1 MNNFKLT
8 KSKIFLFCC
17 LALIVGVAIASFLPI
32 QVLQNDIWWFA
43 AMVAGAAAAIL
54 GWRVKIARIAA
65 LIALFLFLGIWRY
78 GISLPTDAPDKIWHY
93 NGEEAEVVGI
103 VANEPDARDDK
114 VKYTIKTKKLNL
126 QKRGAIFVSGNI
138 LIAADLY
145 PAYNY
150 GDELEIRCR
159 LAQPEKFNGFD
170 YDRYL
175 ARHDIYSVCYRPEI
189 RLLSTRQGNW
199 FYENIFKLKDK
210 LRAAINYGLPE
221 PEASLAG
228 PLIFGGQKGLPPDLR
243 EKFSQTGL
251 THIMAVSG
259 MNVSM
264 LAAIVSVLFLAVG
277 FSRRQ
282 SFYLS
287 GAFLIIYIILVGAPA
302 SAVRAGFMGFL
313 IIWALHLGR
322 LYKPANSLALAAAIM
337 LFINPKILRDDVGFQ
352 LSFLAIIG
360 MVYFYPILN
369 KRLNKFFSL
378 SKVALP
384 AKIFS
389 AAKDIFAVTLAAQ
402 VLTAPILIFNFSR
415 ISLVAPL
422 ANLAV
427 LPALPILSI
436 MIIAAIPPGLFA
448 PAAATL
454 FFFPSWLL
462 LRYIILAV
470 EWSAKIPYASVN
482 IDYFPAALVVFYY
495 AAASLFLFM
504 PKNAI
509 SSGKTAGRRDCDF

>member
-1 MNNFKLT
+1 M
-8 KSKIFLFCC
+8 
-17 LALIVGVAIASFLPI
+17 AV
-32 QVLQNDIWWFA
+32 
-43 AMVAGAAAAIL
+43 IL

-93 NGEEAEVVGI
+93 NGEEVEVVGI

-114 VKYTIKTKKLNL
+114 IKYEVRSKKLEVGRG
-126 QKRGAIFVSGNI
+126 QKEIEGKI
-138 LIAADLY
+138 LVTADLY

-159 LAQPEKFNGFD
+159 LKQPEKFNGFD

-175 ARHDIYSVCYRPEI
+175 ACYGIYSVCYRPEI
-189 RLLSTRQGNW
+189 RLLSAGQGNW

-210 LRAAINYGLPE
+210 LRAAINYGLTE

-287 GAFLIIYIILVGAPA
+287 GAFLVIYIILVGAPA

-360 MVYFYPILN
+360 MVYFYPILH
-369 KRLNKFFSL
+369 KRLDKFFSL

-448 PAAATL
+448 PAAAIL

-482 IDYFPAALVVFYY
+482 IDYFPIFLIVLYYGVAAGWFIWRNKKGMNN
-495 AAASLFLFM
+495 SFL
-504 PKNAI
+504 
-509 SSGKTAGRRDCDF
+509 